1 MATLNVTI
9 KEELTLNGSDKG
21 AINTS
26 TSTVTQLDHRIL
38 DVLHDAEQSVLL
50 FGAAVAAGTIKDATL
65 KYLRIT
71 NLDSTN
77 FVTLRIAGASE
88 EYFVKVE
95 ALDSF
100 ILNNSLMDANAAGSA
115 SVNLLAIDEIKVQAN
130 TATCSIEIYAAA

>member
-1 MATLNVTI
+1 MPTLNVTI

-21 AINTS
+21 AINTV
-26 TSTVTQLDHRIL
+26 TSTVNQLDHRIL
-38 DVLHDAEQSVLL
+38 NVLHSAEQSVLL

-71 NLDSTN
+71 NLDPTN
-77 FVTLRIAGASE
+77 FVTLRVAGASE

-115 SVNLLAIDEIKVQAN
+115 TVSLAAIDEIKVQAN
-130 TATCSIEIYAAA
+130 LGTCSIEIYAAA

>member
-1 MATLNVTI
+1 
-9 KEELTLNGSDKG
+9 
-21 AINTS
+21 
-26 TSTVTQLDHRIL
+26 
-38 DVLHDAEQSVLL
+38 L

-95 ALDSF
+95 ALHSF

-115 SVNLLAIDEIKVQAN
+115 VANLLAIDEIKVQAN

>member
-21 AINTS
+21 AINTV

-38 DVLHDAEQSVLL
+38 DILHDAEQSILL

-65 KYLRIT
+65 DYLRIT
-71 NLDSTN
+71 NLDPTN
-77 FVTLRIAGASE
+77 FVTLRIAGNSE
-88 EYFVKVE
+88 EYFVKLE

-100 ILNNSLMDANAAGSA
+100 ILNNSLMDANAAGGA
-115 SVNLLAIDEIKVQAN
+115 SVSLAAIDEIKAQADSG
-130 TATCSIEIYAAA
+130 TCTLEIYAAA

>member
-1 MATLNVTI
+1 MPTLNVTI

-21 AINTS
+21 AINTVA
-26 TSTVTQLDHRIL
+26 STVNQLDHRIL
-38 DVLHDAEQSVLL
+38 NVLHSAEQSVLL

-71 NLDSTN
+71 NLDPTN
-77 FVTLRIAGASE
+77 FVTLRVAGASE

-115 SVNLLAIDEIKVQAN
+115 TVSLAAIDEIKVQAD